1 MPASTSTLLHSQLA
15 DIPKRFPNIDVAL
28 LHLGGTRIPNAR
40 FGVLVTLDARRGV
53 EAVRIVRP
61 RSVVPIHT
69 DDWSLFSSS
78 LWISSARCATPG
90 RRRFCAS

>member
-53 EAVRIVRP
+53 EAV
-61 RSVVPIHT
+61 PIHT

-90 RRRFCAS
+90 WRRFCAS